1 MNVLLIGAS
10 GRTGRSVAQ
19 KLHASAIPFR
29 ALIRHAAKADEFHRL
44 GAQTAIADLASDF
57 SSAFDHID
65 TVVYAAGSAETEG
78 AEQERLIDRDA
89 VIHAANYAQQRGVGR
104 FLVVSA
110 LLAFDPERAPQALRH
125 YAKMKQESDD
135 HVIGSALDYVVLR
148 PGALS
153 VEPGVGAIQLVA
165 NVASAHAPVARED
178 VAEVVIEALK
188 MGLSRKVIGFAG
200 GNDPI
205 ASALASL

>member
-1 MNVLLIGAS
+1 MTVLLIGAS

-19 KLHASAIPFR
+19 KLHAAGIPFR
-29 ALIRHAAKADEFHRL
+29 ALIRNAAKADEFHRL
-44 GAQTAIADLASDF
+44 GAETAIADLAGDF

-65 TVVYAAGSAETEG
+65 AVIYAAGSAETEG

-89 VIHAANYAQQRGVGR
+89 VIHAANYAKQRGVSR
-104 FLVVSA
+104 FLVISA

-135 HVIGSALDYVVLR
+135 HVIGSTLDYVVLR

-153 VEPGVGAIQLVA
+153 VEPGVGTIQIVA
-165 NVASAHAPVARED
+165 DTASAHAPVARED

-188 MGLSRKVIGFAG
+188 AGLARKVIGFAG
-200 GNDPI
+200 GNTPI